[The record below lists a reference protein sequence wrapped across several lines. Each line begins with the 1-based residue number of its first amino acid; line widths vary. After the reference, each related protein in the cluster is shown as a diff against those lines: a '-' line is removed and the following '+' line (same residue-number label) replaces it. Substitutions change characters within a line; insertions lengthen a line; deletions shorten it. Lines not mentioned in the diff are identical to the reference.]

1 MPDLV
6 SIALVLLFFSVSAW
20 LVRGCAALEP
30 EED

>member
-6 SIALVLLFFSVSAW
+6 SIALVLLFFAASTW
-20 LVRGCAALEP
+20 LVRGCAALER